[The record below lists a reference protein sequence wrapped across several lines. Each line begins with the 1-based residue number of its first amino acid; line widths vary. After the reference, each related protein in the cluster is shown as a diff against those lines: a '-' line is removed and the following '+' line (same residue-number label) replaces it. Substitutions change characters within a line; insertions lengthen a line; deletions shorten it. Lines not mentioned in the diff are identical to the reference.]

1 MNKENTIDSKSIYS
15 GKIVQ
20 LKVDTVEIVGKG
32 YAQREV
38 ISHRGGVCCVAVT
51 EENKI

>member
-32 YAQREV
+32 YAQRDSLDRKSV
-38 ISHRGGVCCVAVT
+38 V
-51 EENKI
+51 